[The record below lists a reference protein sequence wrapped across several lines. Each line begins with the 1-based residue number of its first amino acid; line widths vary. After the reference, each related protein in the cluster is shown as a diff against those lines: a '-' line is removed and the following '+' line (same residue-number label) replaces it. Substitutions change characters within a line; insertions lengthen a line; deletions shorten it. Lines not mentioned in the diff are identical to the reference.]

1 MKHITKK
8 PIKRKLYET
17 KSWFFGKIDKPLLS
31 LTPPKKGKIQIIR
44 IRNKRE
50 DITTILTETER
61 IIKKYYK

>member
-31 LTPPKKGKIQIIR
+31 LTPQKKGRFKLL
-44 IRNKRE
+44 E
-50 DITTILTETER
+50 SETKER
-61 IIKKYYK
+61 PLLPFLQKQKGL